1 MKKQLNK
8 DGLKALFGPIIWA
21 IVMAVCFFAAA
32 GRLDIFRAWL
42 FFGVYFMGAV
52 VGAVIMWKFAPGL
65 ANQRAFIKEG
75 TKSWDKGFLVIY
87 FSLSLFVFPIV
98 AGLDVGRF
106 HWSQLGIAYAIGGVV
121 LYIACLVLGYW
132 AMVVNEY
139 FEPTVRIQKDRM
151 HRVIT
156 GGPYRFVRHPGYLA
170 MILGGLSASFIIGSL
185 WSLVP
190 CTVAI
195 LTIVIRTYLED
206 RTLQKELDDYLAY
219 VQKTRYRLLPGVW

>member
-8 DGLKALFGPIIWA
+8 DGLKALFAPIIWA
-21 IVMAVCFFAAA
+21 IVMAVCFFLAA

-42 FFGVYFMGAV
+42 FFGVYFMGAI
-52 VGAVIMWKFAPGL
+52 VGAVIMWKLAPGL

-75 TKSWDKGFLVIY
+75 TKTWDKGFLVIY
-87 FSLSLFVFPIV
+87 FSVSLFVFPIV

-106 HWSQLGIAYAIGGVV
+106 RWSQLGITYAIGGTV
-121 LYIACLVLGYW
+121 LYIACYVLGSW
-132 AMVVNEY
+132 AMVVNEH
-139 FEPTVRIQKDRM
+139 FELTVRIQKDRM

-170 MILGGLSASFIIGSL
+170 MIIGGLSASFIIGSL

-195 LTIVIRTYLED
+195 LAIVIRTYLED
-206 RTLQKELDDYLAY
+206 RTLQKELDEYPAY
-219 VQKTRYRLLPGVW
+219 VKKTRYRLLPGVW

>member
-8 DGLKALFGPIIWA
+8 DGVKALIAPFIWV
-21 IVMAVCFFAAA
+21 IVMAVSFFLAA

-42 FFGVYFMGAV
+42 FFGVYFMGAI
-52 VGAVIMWKFAPGL
+52 VGAVIMWKLAPGL

-75 TKSWDKGFLVIY
+75 TKTWDKGFLAIY
-87 FSLSLFVFPIV
+87 FSVSLFIFPII

-106 HWSQLGIAYAIGGVV
+106 RWSQLGITYAIGGTI
-121 LYIACLVLGYW
+121 LYIACFVLGYW

-139 FEPTVRIQKDRM
+139 FEATVRIQKDRM

-206 RTLQKELDDYLAY
+206 RTLQKELDDYLVY
-219 VQKTRYRLLPGVW
+219 VKKTRYRLLPGVW

>member
-8 DGLKALFGPIIWA
+8 DGLKALFAPIIWA
-21 IVMAVCFFAAA
+21 IVMAVCFFLAA

-42 FFGVYFMGAV
+42 FFGVYFTGAI
-52 VGAVIMWKFAPGL
+52 VGAVIMWKLAPGL

-75 TKSWDKGFLVIY
+75 TKTWDKGFLVIY

-106 HWSQLGIAYAIGGVV
+106 RWSQLGIAYAIGGVV
-121 LYIACLVLGYW
+121 LYIACYVLGSW
-132 AMVVNEY
+132 AMVVNEH

-156 GGPYRFVRHPGYLA
+156 GGPYHFVRHPGYLA

-195 LTIVIRTYLED
+195 LAIVIRTYLED
-206 RTLQKELDDYLAY
+206 RTLQKELNDYLAY